1 MTAIQIRAELARE
14 MDKYADDEN
23 ILAQVLDFFKS
34 LTQRNNVQTQ
44 NFASQQ
50 STEMTKDE
58 FFAKLEHS
66 RQQAQRGETYAKRE
80 NETFDQLFTRLQ
92 NEV

>member
-1 MTAIQIRAELARE
+1 MTAIQLRAELTRE
-14 MDKYADDEN
+14 IAAYTGDED
-23 ILAQVLDFFKS
+23 ILQKVLAYFRE
-34 LTQRNNVQTQ
+34 LTQRKPDP
-44 NFASQQ
+44 
-50 STEMTKDE
+50 TEMTKDE